1 MRIGW
6 YLGAGHVAGALPI
19 SYMDSVQAPVGD
31 RVANVVRGWY
41 VLMVG
46 SVTVGLFV
54 KCGALG
60 F

>member
-1 MRIGW
+1 
-6 YLGAGHVAGALPI
+6 
-19 SYMDSVQAPVGD
+19 MDSVQAPVGD